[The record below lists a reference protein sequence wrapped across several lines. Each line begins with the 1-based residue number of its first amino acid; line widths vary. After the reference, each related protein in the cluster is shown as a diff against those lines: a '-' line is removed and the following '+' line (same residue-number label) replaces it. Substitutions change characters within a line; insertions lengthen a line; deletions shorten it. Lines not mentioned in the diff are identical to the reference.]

1 MAGQVVLE
9 LLLLALA
16 SCLSSKDGL
25 TVGLGTLRLQKR
37 KGASLFTY
45 EERMLVLV
53 SNSDMVSH

>member
-25 TVGLGTLRLQKR
+25 TVDLDTLRLQKR
-37 KGASLFTY
+37 KGANLFTY

-53 SNSDMVSH
+53 SNSDIVSY